1 METTTPPVT
10 QCANCGAAL
19 AGAFCSRC
27 GQKHWGEH
35 GWSLGHFLHEL
46 FHEFTHVD
54 SSILGT
60 FRMLVRPGEL
70 TAQYLAGRRI
80 AFVNPIRLYLLTT
93 AVFFFFGGSTGSSV
107 EGLTRLGNAHGLVE
121 LIEKKAH
128 EQGIPYEIAVEQF
141 DALLHKGFSL
151 LIALGILLF
160 SLTLWLLMRKRDPWL
175 ARHAVFAM
183 HCYTFFFLVRIA
195 FGGLVDLGQE
205 AHWIAGKQILDSLV
219 SVVIAPY
226 LLLAMRRVYGESWA
240 SVLWKC
246 AVLLVVMGAVYGLAL
261 GGGVFAAGW
270 ILYGK
275 L

>member
-1 METTTPPVT
+1 VETISPAATP
-10 QCANCGAAL
+10 CANCGAAL

-60 FRMLVRPGEL
+60 FRMLLRPGEL

-107 EGLTRLGNAHGLVE
+107 EGLARMGTATGLLAGIQHRARE
-121 LIEKKAH
+121 H
-128 EQGIPYEIAVEQF
+128 GIPYEVSLEQF
-141 DALLHKGFSL
+141 NVLLHKGFSL
-151 LIALGILLF
+151 LIALGILIF
-160 SLTLWLLMRKRDPWL
+160 SLTLWLVMRRRNAWL
-175 ARHAVFAM
+175 APHAVFAM
-183 HCYTFFFLVRIA
+183 HCYTFFFLARIVLS
-195 FGGLVDLGQE
+195 GLVYVGQQ
-205 AHWIAGKQILDSLV
+205 AHWLTEHVNLDPLMTF
-219 SVVIAPY
+219 VISPY
-226 LLLAMRRVYGESWA
+226 LLLALRRVYGGPWGSL
-240 SVLWKC
+240 LWKW
-246 AVLLVVMGAVYGLAL
+246 AVLMVVMAFVYFLAL